1 MDFNISET
9 TEASTEESTVEW
21 VRWFDEMKENNE
33 FNFTATSL
41 RFNEEKKVFYL
52 IGEDKATSVYC
63 ENHPASKF
71 QDSTPH
77 GVRLANAIGRVC
89 NLTGAI
95 NADTL
100 VAEFNRYPSVQV
112 LVKKTSKGVLWTVI
126 PNALETVDEE

>member
-1 MDFNISET
+1 MDFNISEN

-63 ENHPASKF
+63 ENHPSSKF
-71 QDSTPH
+71 QESTPH

-89 NLTGAI
+89 NIVGATT
-95 NADTL
+95 ADKL
-100 VAEFNRYPSVQV
+100 VEEFNRYPSVEV
-112 LVKKTSKGVLWTVI
+112 IVKKTSKGVLWTVI
-126 PNALETVDEE
+126 PNALEE